1 MDEFDLAPNGTV
13 EKPMRLSRRTVCAT
27 GLVGG
32 TPIMLEKPQNPQR
45 QAPAFD
51 FEGSYSNKWDL
62 LQLNWK
68 I

>member
-32 TPIMLEKPQNPQR
+32 TPIHST
-45 QAPAFD
+45 
-51 FEGSYSNKWDL
+51 G
-62 LQLNWK
+62 
-68 I
+68 